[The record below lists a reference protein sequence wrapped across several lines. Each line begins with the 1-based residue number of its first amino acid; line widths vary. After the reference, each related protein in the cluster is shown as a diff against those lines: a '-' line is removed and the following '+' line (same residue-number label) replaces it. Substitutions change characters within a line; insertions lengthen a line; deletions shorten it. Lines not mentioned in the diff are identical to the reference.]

1 MRPALARNDAPS
13 VTIFGKFIAEVLNP
27 DGEDPF
33 APRRLDNAN
42 DVDDHRVPVVS
53 LFDDLVQGIDDE
65 ERGFRLALERNRG
78 LIPIIRRGRRPTQP
92 SGYSAVIVVGAARAP
107 RSSRPGRAPV
117 ASPPR

>member
-65 ERGFRLALERNRG
+65 ERG
-78 LIPIIRRGRRPTQP
+78 RRPIQP